1 MTATYRSG
9 DYLVIK
15 SGNSEIQYEILE
27 CGISQIRII
36 DTLKRIESVRKVAD
50 IDELVV
56 SGNAVIHQQNLKE
69 RELLKNDAI
78 DFASYPE
85 KLKQEARDR
94 YIYVINV
101 LDRQLPSISEQRIV
115 PVIGEIWKGN
125 SFEIID
131 KEPSARSVQRWISA
145 YIKAG
150 NSIRGLISTNAEKGN
165 RQAKVDPLVEPYIQS
180 SIEHFKQLERPTV
193 AKSYDHLQTL
203 INYENIKIS
212 DPSKKLKVMS
222 QTAFIKR
229 LEKEAK
235 KQLMIARMGKEEAN
249 KLFKTA
255 KFPQEI
261 SLILQR
267 VESDHT
273 QLDLFI
279 VDEKESLVLGRPYVT
294 AILDYKSKSVL
305 GFYIGFEKPSY
316 LSIARALRHAILP
329 KSYVKELYEDVEN
342 DWECY
347 GIPRVLIVDRGKDFE
362 SIALRDACLDLNIR
376 IQRNPGKHPWYKG
389 SMESYFKSLNNDLLN
404 DMKGKVFPNIVDS
417 NSYNPQK
424 HAVITMSSF
433 LKIFHIWLIDI
444 YQQKKVS
451 RGKIIP
457 SVSWKEDLDRV
468 PRRVMN
474 ADALNLVL
482 AESASRK
489 NNSDGIIFEHIR
501 YDSDE
506 LAKLRAETGFRNVE
520 FKFNREDLGYIFV
533 KDDRNPRRNTYFT
546 VPALNQKYAEG
557 LSRHQHRII
566 LAFNRKY
573 LDGLTDLESLAA
585 AKMKIKRLIREN
597 LESRKDKS
605 TSTIQN
611 VSRWSGVGQQA
622 DQSVKST
629 VKDESDKEGYHGIP
643 KPTVAKS
650 KNVKTTNAPI
660 SGFDGSK
667 NTLPDDL
674 DF

>member
-1 MTATYRSG
+1 MTATYKPG

-15 SGNSEIQYEILE
+15 IGNSEVQYEILE

-36 DTLKRIESVRKVAD
+36 DTLKRIESVRAVAD

-94 YIYVINV
+94 FIYVNNI
-101 LDRQLPSISEQRIV
+101 LERQLPSRSAERIE
-115 PVIGEIWKGN
+115 PIIDEAHNSN
-125 SFEIID
+125 SFEVV
-131 KEPSARSVQRWISA
+131 KRKPSARSVQRWLDS
-145 YIKAG
+145 YIEAG
-150 NSIRGLISTNAEKGN
+150 YSIRGLISGNADKGN
-165 RQAKVDPLVEPYIQS
+165 RQAKVDPLAEPYIQGA
-180 SIEHFKQLERPTV
+180 IEHFKQLERPAI

-212 DPSKKLKVMS
+212 DVSKKLKVMS

-255 KFPQEI
+255 KLTQEI

-389 SMESYFKSLNNDLLN
+389 SMESYFKSLNNGLLN

-417 NSYNPQK
+417 NLYNPQK

-444 YQQKKVS
+444 YHQKKVS

-474 ADALNLVL
+474 ADALNIVL
-482 AESASRK
+482 AENASRK

-506 LAKLRAETGFRNVE
+506 LAKLRAETGFQNVE
-520 FKFNREDLGYIFV
+520 FKFNREDLGYIYV
-533 KDDRNPRRNTYFT
+533 KDDRNPRSNTYFT
-546 VPALNQKYAEG
+546 VPALNQKYAKG

-597 LESRKDKS
+597 LETRKDKS

-629 VKDESDKEGYHGIP
+629 VKDESDKEEYQGIP

-650 KNVKTTNAPI
+650 TNVKTTSAGI
-660 SGFDGSK
+660 SGFDGTK

>member
-1 MTATYRSG
+1 
-9 DYLVIK
+9 
-15 SGNSEIQYEILE
+15 
-27 CGISQIRII
+27 
-36 DTLKRIESVRKVAD
+36 
-50 IDELVV
+50 
-56 SGNAVIHQQNLKE
+56 
-69 RELLKNDAI
+69 
-78 DFASYPE
+78 
-85 KLKQEARDR
+85 
-94 YIYVINV
+94 
-101 LDRQLPSISEQRIV
+101 V
-115 PVIGEIWKGN
+115 PVIGDIWKEN
-125 SFEIID
+125 TFEISN
-131 KEPSARSVQRWISA
+131 KEPSARSVHRWINA
-145 YIKAG
+145 YMKAG
-150 NSIRGLISTNAEKGN
+150 NSRRGLISTNAEKGN
-165 RQAKVDPLVEPYIQS
+165 RQAKVDPLAEPYIELA
-180 SIEHFKQLERPTV
+180 IEHFKQLERPAI

-212 DPSKKLKVMS
+212 DTSKKLKVMS

-235 KQLMIARMGKEEAN
+235 KQLMIARMGKEETN
-249 KLFKTA
+249 KVFKTA
-255 KFPQEI
+255 KQTQET

-279 VDEKESLVLGRPYVT
+279 VDDKESLVLGRPYVT
-294 AILDYKSKSVL
+294 ALLDYKSKSVL

-316 LSIARALRHAILP
+316 LSIARALRQAILP

-389 SMESYFKSLNNDLLN
+389 SIESYFKSLNNDLLN

-444 YQQKKVS
+444 YHQKKVS

-474 ADALNLVL
+474 KNALDIVL
-482 AESASRK
+482 AEKASRK
-489 NNSDGIIFEHIR
+489 NNTDGILFEHIQ

-506 LAKLRAETGFRNVE
+506 LAKLRAETGFQKVE
-520 FKFNREDLGYIFV
+520 FKYNREDLGYIYV
-533 KDDRNPRRNTYFT
+533 LDERNPRHKIYITI
-546 VPALNQKYAEG
+546 PALDQKYAKG
-557 LSRHQHRII
+557 LSRHQHQII

-585 AKMKIKRLIREN
+585 AKMKIKKLIREN

-605 TSTIQN
+605 TATIQN
-611 VSRWSGVGQQA
+611 VSRWAGVGQQA
-622 DQSVKST
+622 DQSVKSS
-629 VKDESDKEGYHGIP
+629 VKDESDTEEYQGIP

-650 KNVKTTNAPI
+650 KEVKTTSSEL
-660 SGFDGSK
+660 SGFDGTK
-667 NTLPDDL
+667 NTLPDEL